1 MDKSGELI
9 VDFPTQR
16 VRSRSVHF
24 AEISE
29 MKYVKRL
36 TDYDEGNRHELWYS
50 KFEYGLMKRANWV
63 AVHAI
68 RAKSSAGVPVS
79 YGGNDGGSGSGD
91 ECLVG
96 IERFLTQ
103 GCINAVRTCR
113 ERCVHAVLLEQSRQA
128 SMPSR
133 WSASNI
139 ALASLAQTR
148 HVAIRARKLGQLH
161 REAI

>member
-1 MDKSGELI
+1 MVKSSGELI

-16 VRSRSVHF
+16 VRSRSIHF
-24 AEISE
+24 AERSE

-36 TDYDEGNRHELWYS
+36 TDYDEGIHRHELWYS
-50 KFEYGLMKRANWV
+50 ELEYGLMKRANWD

-68 RAKSSAGVPVS
+68 RAKSLAGVPVS
-79 YGGNDGGSGSGD
+79 YGGNDGGSDD

-96 IERFLTQ
+96 IEHLLTQ

-113 ERCVHAVLLEQSRQA
+113 ERCVHAVLAEQSIQA
-128 SMPSR
+128 SIPSR

-139 ALASLAQTR
+139 ALASYGQTGDA
-148 HVAIRARKLGQLH
+148 AIRARKLGQLH
-161 REAI
+161 RKAI